1 MYCVLREENLFLVF
15 CYTQFFFTTYLYVR
29 YLFLNEIRFTRY
41 EIRKYYYI
49 LRKQGNIIEKDK
61 NISKSILINN
71 KDELRELF
79 GQYDE
84 NIKFINQHFSIR
96 ISTQNDSKLVVS
108 GKKSEIDKAVKIIE
122 GLLSIIRKG
131 HPLSIAQVKYH
142 VEMSQS
148 NQPVDWKLLYKDV
161 IRVFK
166 KDKEVRPKT
175 LGQQKYIEA
184 VRKNDIVFA
193 IGPAGTGKTYL
204 AVAIA
209 LSALKNKEVDRIIL
223 VRPAVEAG
231 ESLGYLPGDLLEKID
246 PYFRP
251 LYDAMYEMMPSE
263 KFQKYMERGIIEI
276 APLAYMRGRT
286 LNNSFIILD
295 DAQNTTL
302 GQMKM
307 FLTRFGFGSK
317 VIINGDITQ
326 VDLPLKEHSG
336 LIRVAKIL
344 KKIKGIEFIYLND
357 RDVVRHRLVQEII
370 RAYEREDLRNQER
383 E

>member
-1 MYCVLREENLFLVF
+1 M
-15 CYTQFFFTTYLYVR
+15 
-29 YLFLNEIRFTRY
+29 I
-41 EIRKYYYI
+41 K
-49 LRKQGNIIEKDK
+49 
-61 NISKSILINN
+61 ISS
-71 KDELRELF
+71 
-79 GQYDE
+79 
-84 NIKFINQHFSIR
+84 
-96 ISTQNDSKLVVS
+96 QNDSKLVIS
-108 GKKSEIDKAVKIIE
+108 GIKRETEKAVKIIE
-122 GLLSIIRKG
+122 ELLSLIREG
-131 HPLSIAQVKYH
+131 HSLSMAQVKYH
-142 VEMSQS
+142 IEMSK
-148 NQPVDWKLLYKDV
+148 NEQPVDWKLLYKDV
-161 IRVFK
+161 IQVFK
-166 KDKEVRPKT
+166 KDKEIRPKT
-175 LGQQKYIEA
+175 LGQQKYIDA
-184 VRKNDIVFA
+184 VKKNDIVFA

-209 LSALKNKEVDRIIL
+209 LSALKNEEIDRIIL

-263 KFQKYMERGIIEI
+263 KFQKYMEKEIIEI

-326 VDLPLKEHSG
+326 IDLPQKEQSG
-336 LIRVAKIL
+336 LLRVAKIL
-344 KKIKGIEFIYLND
+344 EKIKGIEFVYLNSQ
-357 RDVVRHRLVQEII
+357 DVVRHRLVQEII

-383 E
+383 K

>member
-1 MYCVLREENLFLVF
+1 MVIVG
-15 CYTQFFFTTYLYVR
+15 
-29 YLFLNEIRFTRY
+29 I
-41 EIRKYYYI
+41 K
-49 LRKQGNIIEKDK
+49 
-61 NISKSILINN
+61 SK
-71 KDELRELF
+71 
-79 GQYDE
+79 
-84 NIKFINQHFSIR
+84 
-96 ISTQNDSKLVVS
+96 T
-108 GKKSEIDKAVKIIE
+108 DKAVKIIE

-131 HPLSIAQVKYH
+131 HSLSMAQVKYH
-142 VEMSQS
+142 VEMSEN

-161 IRVFK
+161 IYVFK
-166 KDKEVRPKT
+166 KDKEIRPKT
-175 LGQQKYIEA
+175 LGQQKYIDS
-184 VRKNDIVFA
+184 VKKNDIVFA

-209 LSALKNKEVDRIIL
+209 LSALRNKEVNRIIL

-286 LNNSFIILD
+286 LNDSFIILD

-326 VDLPLKEHSG
+326 VDLPRKEHSG

-344 KKIKGIEFIYLND
+344 KKIKGIEFVYLND

>member
-1 MYCVLREENLFLVF
+1 M
-15 CYTQFFFTTYLYVR
+15 
-29 YLFLNEIRFTRY
+29 
-41 EIRKYYYI
+41 
-49 LRKQGNIIEKDK
+49 
-61 NISKSILINN
+61 SHSILIDN
-71 KDELRELF
+71 KNELRELF

-84 NIKFINQHFSIR
+84 NIKLINQYFSIR
-96 ISTQNDSKLVVS
+96 ISTQNDSKLVIS
-108 GKKSEIDKAVKIIE
+108 GIKRETDKAVKIIE
-122 GLLSIIRKG
+122 GLLSIIRNG

-142 VEMSQS
+142 VEMSQN
-148 NQPVDWKLLYKDV
+148 NQPVDCKLLFKDV

-166 KDKEVRPKT
+166 KDKEIKPKT
-175 LGQQKYIEA
+175 LGQQKYIET
-184 VRKNDIVFA
+184 VRKNDIVFV

-209 LSALKNKEVDRIIL
+209 LSALKNEEVDRIIL

-251 LYDAMYEMMPSE
+251 LYDAIYEMMPSE
-263 KFQKYMERGIIEI
+263 KFQKYMEKGIIEI
-276 APLAYMRGRT
+276 APLGYMRGRT

-326 VDLPLKEHSG
+326 IDLPLKEHSG
-336 LIRVAKIL
+336 LTRVERIL
-344 KKIKGIEFIYLND
+344 KKIKGIEFVYLND
-357 RDVVRHRLVQEII
+357 QDVVRHRLVQEII
-370 RAYEREDLRNQER
+370 RAYERDDLRNQKKE
-383 E
+383 

>member
-1 MYCVLREENLFLVF
+1 LV
-15 CYTQFFFTTYLYVR
+15 
-29 YLFLNEIRFTRY
+29 
-41 EIRKYYYI
+41 
-49 LRKQGNIIEKDK
+49 
-61 NISKSILINN
+61 ISGAKSDADNAI
-71 KDELRELF
+71 
-79 GQYDE
+79 
-84 NIKFINQHFSIR
+84 
-96 ISTQNDSKLVVS
+96 
-108 GKKSEIDKAVKIIE
+108 KIIE

-131 HPLSIAQVKYH
+131 HPLSIAQVRYH
-142 VEMSQS
+142 VEMSES
-148 NQPVDWKLLYKDV
+148 KQPVNWKLLYKDV
-161 IRVFK
+161 IHVFK
-166 KDKEVRPKT
+166 KGKEIRPKT
-175 LGQQKYIEA
+175 LGQQKYVEA

-209 LSALKNKEVDRIIL
+209 LSALKNEEVDRIIL

-336 LIRVAKIL
+336 LKRVEKIL
-344 KKIKGIEFIYLND
+344 KKIKGIEFVYLDD

-370 RAYEREDLRNQER
+370 RAYEKEDSRNQKKE
-383 E
+383 

>member
-1 MYCVLREENLFLVF
+1 MV
-15 CYTQFFFTTYLYVR
+15 
-29 YLFLNEIRFTRY
+29 
-41 EIRKYYYI
+41 
-49 LRKQGNIIEKDK
+49 
-61 NISKSILINN
+61 ISGI
-71 KDELRELF
+71 
-79 GQYDE
+79 
-84 NIKFINQHFSIR
+84 
-96 ISTQNDSKLVVS
+96 
-108 GKKSEIDKAVKIIE
+108 KSETDKAAKIIE

-131 HPLSIAQVKYH
+131 HSLSMAQVKYH
-142 VEMSQS
+142 VEMSEN
-148 NQPVDWKLLYKDV
+148 NQHVDWKLLYKDV
-161 IRVFK
+161 IYVFK
-166 KDKEVRPKT
+166 KDKEIRPKT
-175 LGQQKYIEA
+175 LGQQKYIDL
-184 VRKNDIVFA
+184 VKKNDIVFA

-209 LSALKNKEVDRIIL
+209 LSALRNKEVNRIIL

-286 LNNSFIILD
+286 LNDSFIILD

-326 VDLPLKEHSG
+326 VDLPRKEHSG
-336 LIRVAKIL
+336 LIRVPKIL
-344 KKIKGIEFIYLND
+344 KKIKGIEFVYLND

>member
-1 MYCVLREENLFLVF
+1 MSEN
-15 CYTQFFFTTYLYVR
+15 
-29 YLFLNEIRFTRY
+29 
-41 EIRKYYYI
+41 K
-49 LRKQGNIIEKDK
+49 
-61 NISKSILINN
+61 
-71 KDELRELF
+71 
-79 GQYDE
+79 
-84 NIKFINQHFSIR
+84 
-96 ISTQNDSKLVVS
+96 
-108 GKKSEIDKAVKIIE
+108 
-122 GLLSIIRKG
+122 
-131 HPLSIAQVKYH
+131 
-142 VEMSQS
+142 
-148 NQPVDWKLLYKDV
+148 QPVDWKLLYKDV

-166 KDKEVRPKT
+166 KDKEIRPKT

-317 VIINGDITQ
+317 VIIN
-326 VDLPLKEHSG
+326 
-336 LIRVAKIL
+336 
-344 KKIKGIEFIYLND
+344 
-357 RDVVRHRLVQEII
+357 
-370 RAYEREDLRNQER
+370 
-383 E
+383 

>member
-1 MYCVLREENLFLVF
+1 M
-15 CYTQFFFTTYLYVR
+15 
-29 YLFLNEIRFTRY
+29 
-41 EIRKYYYI
+41 
-49 LRKQGNIIEKDK
+49 
-61 NISKSILINN
+61 
-71 KDELRELF
+71 RELF
-79 GQYDE
+79 GKYDE
-84 NIKFINQHFSIR
+84 NIKLINQYFPIK
-96 ISTQNDSKLVVS
+96 ISTQNDSKLVIS
-108 GKKSEIDKAVKIIE
+108 GIKGEVNKSTKIIE

-131 HPLSIAQVKYH
+131 HSLSLSQVKYH
-142 VEMSQS
+142 IEMSKN
-148 NQPVDWKLLYKDV
+148 NQPIDWKLLYNDV
-161 IRVFK
+161 IYVFK
-166 KDKEVRPKT
+166 KEKEIRPKT
-175 LGQQKYIEA
+175 LGQKKFINS
-184 VRKNDIVFA
+184 VRKNDIVFV

-204 AVAIA
+204 AVAMA
-209 LSALKNKEVDRIIL
+209 LSALKNKEVNRIIL

-286 LNNSFIILD
+286 LNDSFIILD

-326 VDLPLKEHSG
+326 VDLPHKEHSG

-344 KKIKGIEFIYLND
+344 KKIEGIEFVHLND
-357 RDVVRHRLVQEII
+357 QYVVRHRLVQEII
-370 RAYEREDLRNQER
+370 RAYEREDLRNR
-383 E
+383 EME

>member
-1 MYCVLREENLFLVF
+1 M
-15 CYTQFFFTTYLYVR
+15 
-29 YLFLNEIRFTRY
+29 
-41 EIRKYYYI
+41 
-49 LRKQGNIIEKDK
+49 
-61 NISKSILINN
+61 
-71 KDELRELF
+71 RELF
-79 GQYDE
+79 GKYDE
-84 NIKFINQHFSIR
+84 NIKLINQYFSIK
-96 ISTQNDSKLVVS
+96 ISTQNDSKLMIS
-108 GKKSEIDKAVKIIE
+108 GIKGEVNKSTKIIE

-131 HPLSIAQVKYH
+131 HSLSLSQVKYH
-142 VEMSQS
+142 IEMSKN
-148 NQPVDWKLLYKDV
+148 NQPIDWKLLYNDV
-161 IRVFK
+161 IYVFK
-166 KDKEVRPKT
+166 KEKEIRPKT
-175 LGQQKYIEA
+175 LGQKKFINS
-184 VRKNDIVFA
+184 VRKNDIVFV

-204 AVAIA
+204 AVAMA
-209 LSALKNKEVDRIIL
+209 LSALKNKEVNRIIL

-263 KFQKYMERGIIEI
+263 KFQKYMERGVIEI

-286 LNNSFIILD
+286 LNDSFIILD

-326 VDLPLKEHSG
+326 VDLPHKEHSG

-344 KKIKGIEFIYLND
+344 KKIEGIEFVHLND
-357 RDVVRHRLVQEII
+357 QDVVRHRLVQEII
-370 RAYEREDLRNQER
+370 RAYEREDSRNR
-383 E
+383 EME

>member
-1 MYCVLREENLFLVF
+1 MV
-15 CYTQFFFTTYLYVR
+15 
-29 YLFLNEIRFTRY
+29 
-41 EIRKYYYI
+41 
-49 LRKQGNIIEKDK
+49 
-61 NISKSILINN
+61 ISGIKS
-71 KDELRELF
+71 K
-79 GQYDE
+79 
-84 NIKFINQHFSIR
+84 
-96 ISTQNDSKLVVS
+96 T
-108 GKKSEIDKAVKIIE
+108 DKAVKIIE

-131 HPLSIAQVKYH
+131 HSLSMTQVKYY
-142 VEMSQS
+142 VEMSEN
-148 NQPVDWKLLYKDV
+148 NQPVDWKLLYKDE
-161 IRVFK
+161 IYVFK
-166 KDKEVRPKT
+166 KDKEIRPKT
-175 LGQQKYIEA
+175 LGQQKYIDS
-184 VRKNDIVFA
+184 VKKNDIVFA

-209 LSALKNKEVDRIIL
+209 LSALRNKEVNRIIL

-286 LNNSFIILD
+286 LNDSFIILD

-326 VDLPLKEHSG
+326 VDLPRKEHSG

-344 KKIKGIEFIYLND
+344 KKIKGIEFVYLND

>member
-1 MYCVLREENLFLVF
+1 MV
-15 CYTQFFFTTYLYVR
+15 
-29 YLFLNEIRFTRY
+29 
-41 EIRKYYYI
+41 
-49 LRKQGNIIEKDK
+49 
-61 NISKSILINN
+61 ISGI
-71 KDELRELF
+71 
-79 GQYDE
+79 
-84 NIKFINQHFSIR
+84 
-96 ISTQNDSKLVVS
+96 
-108 GKKSEIDKAVKIIE
+108 KSETDKAVKIIE

-131 HPLSIAQVKYH
+131 HSLSMAQVKYH
-142 VEMSQS
+142 VEMYEN
-148 NQPVDWKLLYKDV
+148 NQTVDWKLLYREV
-161 IRVFK
+161 IYVFK

-184 VRKNDIVFA
+184 VKKNDIVFV

-209 LSALKNKEVDRIIL
+209 LSALKNNEVDRIIL

-326 VDLPLKEHSG
+326 IDLPLKEQSG
-336 LIRVAKIL
+336 LTRVAKIL

-370 RAYEREDLRNQER
+370 RAYEREDLRIKEGSD
-383 E
+383 

>member
-1 MYCVLREENLFLVF
+1 M
-15 CYTQFFFTTYLYVR
+15 
-29 YLFLNEIRFTRY
+29 
-41 EIRKYYYI
+41 
-49 LRKQGNIIEKDK
+49 
-61 NISKSILINN
+61 
-71 KDELRELF
+71 
-79 GQYDE
+79 
-84 NIKFINQHFSIR
+84 
-96 ISTQNDSKLVVS
+96 
-108 GKKSEIDKAVKIIE
+108 
-122 GLLSIIRKG
+122 
-131 HPLSIAQVKYH
+131 AQVKYH
-142 VEMSQS
+142 VEMSE
-148 NQPVDWKLLYKDV
+148 NNPPVDWKLLYKDV
-161 IRVFK
+161 IYVFK
-166 KDKEVRPKT
+166 KDKEIRPKT
-175 LGQQKYIEA
+175 LGQQKYIDS
-184 VRKNDIVFA
+184 VKKNDIVFA

-209 LSALKNKEVDRIIL
+209 LSALRNKEVNRIIL

-263 KFQKYMERGIIEI
+263 KFLKYMERGIIEI

-286 LNNSFIILD
+286 LNDSFIILD

-326 VDLPLKEHSG
+326 VDLPHKEHSG

-344 KKIKGIEFIYLND
+344 KKIKGIEFVYLND

-370 RAYEREDLRNQER
+370 LAYEREDLRNQEK

>member
-1 MYCVLREENLFLVF
+1 MV
-15 CYTQFFFTTYLYVR
+15 
-29 YLFLNEIRFTRY
+29 
-41 EIRKYYYI
+41 
-49 LRKQGNIIEKDK
+49 
-61 NISKSILINN
+61 ISGVKSDTDN
-71 KDELRELF
+71 
-79 GQYDE
+79 
-84 NIKFINQHFSIR
+84 
-96 ISTQNDSKLVVS
+96 
-108 GKKSEIDKAVKIIE
+108 AVKIIE

-131 HPLSIAQVKYH
+131 HPLSIAQVRYH
-142 VEMSQS
+142 VEMSES
-148 NQPVDWKLLYKDV
+148 KQPVNWKLLYKDV
-161 IRVFK
+161 IHVFK
-166 KDKEVRPKT
+166 KNKEIRPKT
-175 LGQQKYIEA
+175 LGQQKYVEA

-209 LSALKNKEVDRIIL
+209 LSALKNEEVDRIIL

-286 LNNSFIILD
+286 LNDSFIILD

-336 LIRVAKIL
+336 LKRVEKIL
-344 KKIKGIEFIYLND
+344 KKIKGIEFVYLDD

-370 RAYEREDLRNQER
+370 RAYEKEDLRNQKKE
-383 E
+383 

>member
-1 MYCVLREENLFLVF
+1 M
-15 CYTQFFFTTYLYVR
+15 
-29 YLFLNEIRFTRY
+29 
-41 EIRKYYYI
+41 
-49 LRKQGNIIEKDK
+49 
-61 NISKSILINN
+61 SKSILINN

-84 NIKFINQHFSIR
+84 NIKLINRHFPIK
-96 ISTQNDSKLVVS
+96 ISTQNDSKLVIS
-108 GKKSEIDKAVKIIE
+108 GVKSDTDNAIKIIE

-131 HPLSIAQVKYH
+131 HPLSIAQVRYH
-142 VEMSQS
+142 VEMSERK
-148 NQPVDWKLLYKDV
+148 QPVNWKLLYKDV
-161 IRVFK
+161 IHVFK
-166 KDKEVRPKT
+166 KNKEIRPKT
-175 LGQQKYIEA
+175 LGQQKYVEA

-209 LSALKNKEVDRIIL
+209 LSALKNEEVDRIIL

-286 LNNSFIILD
+286 LNDSFIILD

-336 LIRVAKIL
+336 LKRVEKIL
-344 KKIKGIEFIYLND
+344 KKIKGIEFVYLDD

-370 RAYEREDLRNQER
+370 RAYEKEDSRNQKE

>member
-1 MYCVLREENLFLVF
+1 MV
-15 CYTQFFFTTYLYVR
+15 
-29 YLFLNEIRFTRY
+29 
-41 EIRKYYYI
+41 
-49 LRKQGNIIEKDK
+49 
-61 NISKSILINN
+61 ISGVKSDTDN
-71 KDELRELF
+71 
-79 GQYDE
+79 
-84 NIKFINQHFSIR
+84 
-96 ISTQNDSKLVVS
+96 
-108 GKKSEIDKAVKIIE
+108 AVKIIE

-131 HPLSIAQVKYH
+131 HPLSIAQVRYH
-142 VEMSQS
+142 VEMSES
-148 NQPVDWKLLYKDV
+148 KQPVNWKLLYKDV
-161 IRVFK
+161 IHVFK
-166 KDKEVRPKT
+166 KNKEIRPKT
-175 LGQQKYIEA
+175 LGQQKYVEA

-209 LSALKNKEVDRIIL
+209 LSALKNEEVDRIIL

-286 LNNSFIILD
+286 LNDSFIILD

-326 VDLPLKEHSG
+326 VDLPHKEHSG
-336 LIRVAKIL
+336 LKRVEKIL
-344 KKIKGIEFIYLND
+344 KKIKGIEFVYLDD

-370 RAYEREDLRNQER
+370 RAYEKEDLRNQKKE
-383 E
+383 

>member
-1 MYCVLREENLFLVF
+1 MV
-15 CYTQFFFTTYLYVR
+15 
-29 YLFLNEIRFTRY
+29 
-41 EIRKYYYI
+41 
-49 LRKQGNIIEKDK
+49 K
-61 NISKSILINN
+61 NKE
-71 KDELRELF
+71 ELRELF

-84 NIKFINQHFSIR
+84 NIKLINQHFSIR
-96 ISTQNDSKLVVS
+96 ISAQNDSKLVIS
-108 GKKSEIDKAVKIIE
+108 GLKDDTDNAVKIIE
-122 GLLSIIRKG
+122 ELLSIIREG
-131 HPLSIAQVKYH
+131 HLLSVSQVKYH
-142 VEMSQS
+142 IEMSK
-148 NQPVDWKLLYKDV
+148 NKQPVDWKLLHKDV
-161 IRVFK
+161 IHVFK
-166 KDKEVRPKT
+166 KDKEIRPKT
-175 LGQQKYIEA
+175 LGQQKYIDC
-184 VRKNDIVFA
+184 VKKNDIVFA

-209 LSALKNKEVDRIIL
+209 LSTLKKEEVDRIIL

-263 KFQKYMERGIIEI
+263 KFQKYLEKGIIEI

-286 LNNSFIILD
+286 LNDSFIILD

-326 VDLPLKEHSG
+326 IDLPLKEHSG
-336 LIRVAKIL
+336 LIRVEKIL
-344 KKIKGIEFIYLND
+344 RKIKGIEFVYLND
-357 RDVVRHRLVQEII
+357 QDVVRHRLVQEII
-370 RAYEREDLRNQER
+370 RAYEREDIRKQGR

>member
-1 MYCVLREENLFLVF
+1 M
-15 CYTQFFFTTYLYVR
+15 
-29 YLFLNEIRFTRY
+29 
-41 EIRKYYYI
+41 
-49 LRKQGNIIEKDK
+49 
-61 NISKSILINN
+61 SKSILINN

-79 GQYDE
+79 GQYDK
-84 NIKFINQHFSIR
+84 NIKFINQHFSIK
-96 ISTQNDSKLVVS
+96 ISTQNDSKLVIS
-108 GKKSEIDKAVKIIE
+108 GIKSETDKAVKIIE
-122 GLLSIIRKG
+122 GLISIIRKG

-142 VEMSQS
+142 VEMSEN

-161 IRVFK
+161 IYVFK
-166 KDKEVRPKT
+166 KDKEIRPKT
-175 LGQQKYIEA
+175 LGQQKYIDA
-184 VRKNDIVFA
+184 VRKNDIVFV

-336 LIRVAKIL
+336 LTRVEKIL

>member
-1 MYCVLREENLFLVF
+1 LV
-15 CYTQFFFTTYLYVR
+15 
-29 YLFLNEIRFTRY
+29 
-41 EIRKYYYI
+41 
-49 LRKQGNIIEKDK
+49 
-61 NISKSILINN
+61 ISGVKSDTDN
-71 KDELRELF
+71 
-79 GQYDE
+79 
-84 NIKFINQHFSIR
+84 
-96 ISTQNDSKLVVS
+96 
-108 GKKSEIDKAVKIIE
+108 AVKIIE

-131 HPLSIAQVKYH
+131 HPLSIAQVRYH
-142 VEMSQS
+142 VEMSERK
-148 NQPVDWKLLYKDV
+148 QPVNWKLLYKDV
-161 IRVFK
+161 IHVFK
-166 KDKEVRPKT
+166 KNKEIRPKT
-175 LGQQKYIEA
+175 LGQQKYVEA

-209 LSALKNKEVDRIIL
+209 LSALKNEEVDRIIL

-286 LNNSFIILD
+286 LNDSFIILD

-336 LIRVAKIL
+336 LKRVEKIL
-344 KKIKGIEFIYLND
+344 KKIKGIEFVYLDD

-370 RAYEREDLRNQER
+370 RAYEKEDSRNQKE

>member
-1 MYCVLREENLFLVF
+1 MV
-15 CYTQFFFTTYLYVR
+15 
-29 YLFLNEIRFTRY
+29 
-41 EIRKYYYI
+41 
-49 LRKQGNIIEKDK
+49 
-61 NISKSILINN
+61 ISGVKSDTDN
-71 KDELRELF
+71 
-79 GQYDE
+79 
-84 NIKFINQHFSIR
+84 
-96 ISTQNDSKLVVS
+96 
-108 GKKSEIDKAVKIIE
+108 AVKIIE

-131 HPLSIAQVKYH
+131 HPLSIAQVRYH
-142 VEMSQS
+142 VEMSES
-148 NQPVDWKLLYKDV
+148 KQPVNWKLLYKDV
-161 IRVFK
+161 IHVFK
-166 KDKEVRPKT
+166 KNKEIRPRT
-175 LGQQKYIEA
+175 LGQQKYVEA

-209 LSALKNKEVDRIIL
+209 LSALKNEEVDRIIL

-286 LNNSFIILD
+286 LNDSFIILD

-336 LIRVAKIL
+336 LKRVEKIL
-344 KKIKGIEFIYLND
+344 KKIKGIEFVYLDD

-370 RAYEREDLRNQER
+370 RAYEKEDLRNQKKG
-383 E
+383 

>member
-1 MYCVLREENLFLVF
+1 M
-15 CYTQFFFTTYLYVR
+15 
-29 YLFLNEIRFTRY
+29 
-41 EIRKYYYI
+41 
-49 LRKQGNIIEKDK
+49 
-61 NISKSILINN
+61 
-71 KDELRELF
+71 RELF
-79 GQYDE
+79 GKYDE
-84 NIKFINQHFSIR
+84 NIKLINQYFSIK
-96 ISTQNDSKLVVS
+96 ISTQNDSKLVIS
-108 GKKSEIDKAVKIIE
+108 GIKGEVNKSTKIIE

-131 HPLSIAQVKYH
+131 YSLSLSQVKYH
-142 VEMSQS
+142 IEMSKN
-148 NQPVDWKLLYKDV
+148 NQPIDWKLLYNDV
-161 IRVFK
+161 IYVFK
-166 KDKEVRPKT
+166 KEKEIRPKT
-175 LGQQKYIEA
+175 LGQKKFINT
-184 VRKNDIVFA
+184 VRKNDIVFV

-204 AVAIA
+204 AVAMA
-209 LSALKNKEVDRIIL
+209 LSALKNKEVNRIIL

-263 KFQKYMERGIIEI
+263 KFQKYMERGVIEI

-286 LNNSFIILD
+286 LNDSFIILD

-326 VDLPLKEHSG
+326 VDLPHKEHSG

-344 KKIKGIEFIYLND
+344 KKIEGIEFVHLND
-357 RDVVRHRLVQEII
+357 QDVVRHRLVQEII
-370 RAYEREDLRNQER
+370 RAYEREDSRNR
-383 E
+383 EME

>member
-1 MYCVLREENLFLVF
+1 M
-15 CYTQFFFTTYLYVR
+15 
-29 YLFLNEIRFTRY
+29 
-41 EIRKYYYI
+41 
-49 LRKQGNIIEKDK
+49 
-61 NISKSILINN
+61 
-71 KDELRELF
+71 
-79 GQYDE
+79 
-84 NIKFINQHFSIR
+84 
-96 ISTQNDSKLVVS
+96 
-108 GKKSEIDKAVKIIE
+108 
-122 GLLSIIRKG
+122 
-131 HPLSIAQVKYH
+131 AQVKYH
-142 VEMSQS
+142 IEMSKKEL
-148 NQPVDWKLLYKDV
+148 PVDWKLLYKDV
-161 IRVFK
+161 IHVFK
-166 KDKEVRPKT
+166 KDKEIRPKT
-175 LGQQKYIEA
+175 LGQQKYIDA
-184 VRKNDIVFA
+184 VKKNDIVFA

-209 LSALKNKEVDRIIL
+209 LSALKNEEIDRIIL

-263 KFQKYMERGIIEI
+263 KFQKYMEKEMIEI

-326 VDLPLKEHSG
+326 IDLPQKEQSG
-336 LIRVAKIL
+336 LVRVAKIL
-344 KKIKGIEFIYLND
+344 ERIKGIEFVYLNSQ
-357 RDVVRHRLVQEII
+357 DVVRHRLVQEII
-370 RAYEREDLRNQER
+370 RAYEREDLRNRER